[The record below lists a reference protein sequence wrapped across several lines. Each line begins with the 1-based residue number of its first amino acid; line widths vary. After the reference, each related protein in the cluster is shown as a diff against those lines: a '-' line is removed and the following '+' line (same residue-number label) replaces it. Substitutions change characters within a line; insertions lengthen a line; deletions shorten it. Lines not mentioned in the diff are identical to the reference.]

1 MASPRRAAAL
11 RYVSFSIGNDTYTF
25 PVQGEV
31 DAINLDSGLTYL
43 TGPLYGEVTINDVY
57 YQVSVGFNKVMERD
71 GVSFCMLMTPV
82 NVGQRQT
89 LVFSFGEKVL
99 TNEIHTELNSKE
111 KLHASQSSMNGAVTA
126 ENPLRAST
134 NKGSATGLLFQH
146 STSATF

>member
-1 MASPRRAAAL
+1 MLFHAL

-31 DAINLDSGLTYL
+31 DVINLDSGLTYL

-57 YQVSVGFNKVMERD
+57 YQVSAGFNKVMERD

-89 LVFSFGEKVL
+89 LVFSFGHNKPNPFFADSTVS
-99 TNEIHTELNSKE
+99 NELYPICMLK
-111 KLHASQSSMNGAVTA
+111 
-126 ENPLRAST
+126 
-134 NKGSATGLLFQH
+134 
-146 STSATF
+146 